1 LLSDTWYTLF
11 EAILGFVIGTIF
23 GSLLGLALWYSA
35 SWRGWSSRSSSP
47 STACRRSRWRRSWC
61 CGSAPGWCPRSRLS
75 VSLTAIVALIA
86 AYQAAK
92 DADVD
97 LQSLLISMG
106 ADKHQVF
113 FKAVVP
119 STLPSIIATF
129 RINIGFGL
137 VGAVVGEFISSQ
149 RGLGHLIYTASSLYD
164 LNTVWVGLFTLMIMG
179 FVLYYVIDIIER
191 TSLPWKQSNTT
202 THQVQVDSIPVGK
215 HTETSDVVAHA
226 YRPRRLRR
234 YSPARRC
241 CCGAPALAENKKVTL
256 SQAFQSMLYLPLY
269 VAIDEGFFTQ
279 QGLDLTKETAGA
291 PTVAL
296 SAVISGSAQ
305 FSIHGPG
312 MDGDRGIQG
321 RAGRHHRQC
330 RQRRRGVDRDH
341 AGFQVQQHQGHQGP
355 EGRHRPDADHQH
367 LAVHQAAEGKRH
379 GRQDRRRHD
388 PGRDRL
394 RARTV
399 RRQAGRMSP

>member
-1 LLSDTWYTLF
+1 MPGTAPVPKRKPRTSRRRVNFDTALGRAVLQALAVIGFFALWEIGVRAGWVSAFLIGSPFGIFADGYKMLMSGDLLSDTWYTLF

-35 SWRGWSSRSSSP
+35 FVARLVEPFIVAINSVP
-47 STACRRSRWRRSWC
+47 KIAL
-61 CGSAPGWCPRSRLS
+61 APIVVLWFGTGLVSKVMLS

-97 LQSLLISMG
+97 LQSLMVSMG

-129 RINIGFGL
+129 RINVGFGL

-202 THQVQVDSIPVGK
+202 HQVQV
-215 HTETSDVVAHA
+215 
-226 YRPRRLRR
+226 
-234 YSPARRC
+234 
-241 CCGAPALAENKKVTL
+241 
-256 SQAFQSMLYLPLY
+256 
-269 VAIDEGFFTQ
+269 
-279 QGLDLTKETAGA
+279 
-291 PTVAL
+291 
-296 SAVISGSAQ
+296 
-305 FSIHGPG
+305 
-312 MDGDRGIQG
+312 
-321 RAGRHHRQC
+321 
-330 RQRRRGVDRDH
+330 
-341 AGFQVQQHQGHQGP
+341 
-355 EGRHRPDADHQH
+355 
-367 LAVHQAAEGKRH
+367 
-379 GRQDRRRHD
+379 
-388 PGRDRL
+388 
-394 RARTV
+394 
-399 RRQAGRMSP
+399 

>member
-1 LLSDTWYTLF
+1 MTITLPGTAPLPKRKTRARRRINFDTSLGRAVLQAAAVIGFFTLWEIGVRAGWISAFLVGSPFGIFAEARKMLMSGDLLSDTWYTLF

-35 SWRGWSSRSSSP
+35 FVARLVEPFIVAINSVP
-47 STACRRSRWRRSWC
+47 KIAL
-61 CGSAPGWCPRSRLS
+61 APIVVLWFGTGLVSKVMLS

-97 LQSLLISMG
+97 LQSLMISMG

-179 FVLYYVIDIIER
+179 FVLYYVIDLVER
-191 TSLPWKQSNTT
+191 TSLPWKQSNTV
-202 THQVQVDSIPVGK
+202 HQVQV
-215 HTETSDVVAHA
+215 
-226 YRPRRLRR
+226 
-234 YSPARRC
+234 
-241 CCGAPALAENKKVTL
+241 
-256 SQAFQSMLYLPLY
+256 
-269 VAIDEGFFTQ
+269 
-279 QGLDLTKETAGA
+279 
-291 PTVAL
+291 
-296 SAVISGSAQ
+296 
-305 FSIHGPG
+305 
-312 MDGDRGIQG
+312 
-321 RAGRHHRQC
+321 
-330 RQRRRGVDRDH
+330 
-341 AGFQVQQHQGHQGP
+341 
-355 EGRHRPDADHQH
+355 
-367 LAVHQAAEGKRH
+367 
-379 GRQDRRRHD
+379 
-388 PGRDRL
+388 
-394 RARTV
+394 
-399 RRQAGRMSP
+399 

>member
-1 LLSDTWYTLF
+1 MPSAAPLQKRKTHRARHRASFDTPLGRAALQAAAVIGFFAVWEIGVRMGWISAFLVGSPFGIFSVAFKMIGSGELLSDTWYTLF

-23 GSLLGLALWYSA
+23 GSLLGLALWYSVFVA
-35 SWRGWSSRSSSP
+35 RLVEPFIVAINSVP
-47 STACRRSRWRRSWC
+47 KIAL
-61 CGSAPGWCPRSRLS
+61 APIVVLWFGTGLVSKVALS

-179 FVLYYVIDIIER
+179 FILYYVIDIIER
-191 TSLPWKQSNTT
+191 TSLPWKQSNI
-202 THQVQVDSIPVGK
+202 THQVQV
-215 HTETSDVVAHA
+215 
-226 YRPRRLRR
+226 
-234 YSPARRC
+234 
-241 CCGAPALAENKKVTL
+241 
-256 SQAFQSMLYLPLY
+256 
-269 VAIDEGFFTQ
+269 
-279 QGLDLTKETAGA
+279 
-291 PTVAL
+291 
-296 SAVISGSAQ
+296 
-305 FSIHGPG
+305 
-312 MDGDRGIQG
+312 
-321 RAGRHHRQC
+321 
-330 RQRRRGVDRDH
+330 
-341 AGFQVQQHQGHQGP
+341 
-355 EGRHRPDADHQH
+355 
-367 LAVHQAAEGKRH
+367 
-379 GRQDRRRHD
+379 
-388 PGRDRL
+388 
-394 RARTV
+394 
-399 RRQAGRMSP
+399 

>member
-1 LLSDTWYTLF
+1 MPGTASTPPRKIRRARRRATFDTTLGRAALQALAVIGFFALWEMGVRAGWISAFLVGSPFGIFSLAYKMILSGELLSDTWYTLF

-23 GSLLGLALWYSA
+23 GSLLGLALWYSVFVA
-35 SWRGWSSRSSSP
+35 RLVEPFIVAINSVP
-47 STACRRSRWRRSWC
+47 KIAL
-61 CGSAPGWCPRSRLS
+61 APIVVLWFGTGLVSKVALS

-179 FVLYYVIDIIER
+179 FILYYVIDSIER
-191 TSLPWKQSNTT
+191 VSLPWKQSSTS
-202 THQVQVDSIPVGK
+202 HQVQV
-215 HTETSDVVAHA
+215 
-226 YRPRRLRR
+226 
-234 YSPARRC
+234 
-241 CCGAPALAENKKVTL
+241 
-256 SQAFQSMLYLPLY
+256 
-269 VAIDEGFFTQ
+269 
-279 QGLDLTKETAGA
+279 
-291 PTVAL
+291 
-296 SAVISGSAQ
+296 
-305 FSIHGPG
+305 
-312 MDGDRGIQG
+312 
-321 RAGRHHRQC
+321 
-330 RQRRRGVDRDH
+330 
-341 AGFQVQQHQGHQGP
+341 
-355 EGRHRPDADHQH
+355 
-367 LAVHQAAEGKRH
+367 
-379 GRQDRRRHD
+379 
-388 PGRDRL
+388 
-394 RARTV
+394 
-399 RRQAGRMSP
+399 

>member
-1 LLSDTWYTLF
+1 MPEAAALQKPKARRSRRRLTFDTTLGRAMLQVVGVVVFFALWEIGVRMGWISAFLVGSPAGIFSFGYKMMLSGELLSDTWYTLF
-11 EAILGFVIGTIF
+11 EAILGFIIGTIF
-23 GSLLGLALWYSA
+23 GSLLGLALWYSVFVA
-35 SWRGWSSRSSSP
+35 RLVEPFIVAINSVP
-47 STACRRSRWRRSWC
+47 KIAL
-61 CGSAPGWCPRSRLS
+61 APIVVLWFGTGLVSKVALS

-202 THQVQVDSIPVGK
+202 HQVQV
-215 HTETSDVVAHA
+215 
-226 YRPRRLRR
+226 
-234 YSPARRC
+234 
-241 CCGAPALAENKKVTL
+241 
-256 SQAFQSMLYLPLY
+256 
-269 VAIDEGFFTQ
+269 
-279 QGLDLTKETAGA
+279 
-291 PTVAL
+291 
-296 SAVISGSAQ
+296 
-305 FSIHGPG
+305 
-312 MDGDRGIQG
+312 
-321 RAGRHHRQC
+321 
-330 RQRRRGVDRDH
+330 
-341 AGFQVQQHQGHQGP
+341 
-355 EGRHRPDADHQH
+355 
-367 LAVHQAAEGKRH
+367 
-379 GRQDRRRHD
+379 
-388 PGRDRL
+388 
-394 RARTV
+394 
-399 RRQAGRMSP
+399 

>member
-1 LLSDTWYTLF
+1 VTITLPGTAPLPRRKRDARRRANFNTPLGRAALQASAVIGFFALWEIGVRAGWISAFLVGSPFGIFADGTKMLMSGDLVSDTWYTLF

-35 SWRGWSSRSSSP
+35 FVARLVEPFIVAINSVP
-47 STACRRSRWRRSWC
+47 KIAL
-61 CGSAPGWCPRSRLS
+61 APIVVLWFGTGLVSKVMLS

-119 STLPSIIATF
+119 STLPAIIATF

-179 FVLYYVIDIIER
+179 FVLYFVIDLIER
-191 TSLPWKQSNTT
+191 SSLPWKQSNAS
-202 THQVQVDSIPVGK
+202 HQVQV
-215 HTETSDVVAHA
+215 
-226 YRPRRLRR
+226 
-234 YSPARRC
+234 
-241 CCGAPALAENKKVTL
+241 
-256 SQAFQSMLYLPLY
+256 
-269 VAIDEGFFTQ
+269 
-279 QGLDLTKETAGA
+279 
-291 PTVAL
+291 
-296 SAVISGSAQ
+296 
-305 FSIHGPG
+305 
-312 MDGDRGIQG
+312 
-321 RAGRHHRQC
+321 
-330 RQRRRGVDRDH
+330 
-341 AGFQVQQHQGHQGP
+341 
-355 EGRHRPDADHQH
+355 
-367 LAVHQAAEGKRH
+367 
-379 GRQDRRRHD
+379 
-388 PGRDRL
+388 
-394 RARTV
+394 
-399 RRQAGRMSP
+399 

>member
-1 LLSDTWYTLF
+1 VSITLPGTAPLPKRKPRTARRRANFDTSLGRALLQAAAVIGFFALWEIGVRAGWISAFLVGSPFGIFADGYKMLMSGDLVSDTWYTLF

-35 SWRGWSSRSSSP
+35 FVARLVEPFIVAINSVP
-47 STACRRSRWRRSWC
+47 KIAL
-61 CGSAPGWCPRSRLS
+61 APIVVLWFGTGLVSKVMLS

-179 FVLYYVIDIIER
+179 FVLYYVIDLVER
-191 TSLPWKQSNTT
+191 TTLPWKQSNTT
-202 THQVQVDSIPVGK
+202 HQVQV
-215 HTETSDVVAHA
+215 
-226 YRPRRLRR
+226 
-234 YSPARRC
+234 
-241 CCGAPALAENKKVTL
+241 
-256 SQAFQSMLYLPLY
+256 
-269 VAIDEGFFTQ
+269 
-279 QGLDLTKETAGA
+279 
-291 PTVAL
+291 
-296 SAVISGSAQ
+296 
-305 FSIHGPG
+305 
-312 MDGDRGIQG
+312 
-321 RAGRHHRQC
+321 
-330 RQRRRGVDRDH
+330 
-341 AGFQVQQHQGHQGP
+341 
-355 EGRHRPDADHQH
+355 
-367 LAVHQAAEGKRH
+367 
-379 GRQDRRRHD
+379 
-388 PGRDRL
+388 
-394 RARTV
+394 
-399 RRQAGRMSP
+399 

>member
-1 LLSDTWYTLF
+1 VTITLPGTAPLAKRKRRAARRRANFDTSLGRAVLQAAAVIGFFALWEIGVRAGWISAFLVGSPFGIFADGYRMLMSGDLVSDTWYTLF

-35 SWRGWSSRSSSP
+35 FVARLVEPFIVAINSVP
-47 STACRRSRWRRSWC
+47 KIAL
-61 CGSAPGWCPRSRLS
+61 APIVVLWFGTGLVSKVMLS

-179 FVLYYVIDIIER
+179 FVLYYVIDLVER
-191 TSLPWKQSNTT
+191 TTLPWKQSNTT
-202 THQVQVDSIPVGK
+202 HQVQV
-215 HTETSDVVAHA
+215 
-226 YRPRRLRR
+226 
-234 YSPARRC
+234 
-241 CCGAPALAENKKVTL
+241 
-256 SQAFQSMLYLPLY
+256 
-269 VAIDEGFFTQ
+269 
-279 QGLDLTKETAGA
+279 
-291 PTVAL
+291 
-296 SAVISGSAQ
+296 
-305 FSIHGPG
+305 
-312 MDGDRGIQG
+312 
-321 RAGRHHRQC
+321 
-330 RQRRRGVDRDH
+330 
-341 AGFQVQQHQGHQGP
+341 
-355 EGRHRPDADHQH
+355 
-367 LAVHQAAEGKRH
+367 
-379 GRQDRRRHD
+379 
-388 PGRDRL
+388 
-394 RARTV
+394 
-399 RRQAGRMSP
+399 